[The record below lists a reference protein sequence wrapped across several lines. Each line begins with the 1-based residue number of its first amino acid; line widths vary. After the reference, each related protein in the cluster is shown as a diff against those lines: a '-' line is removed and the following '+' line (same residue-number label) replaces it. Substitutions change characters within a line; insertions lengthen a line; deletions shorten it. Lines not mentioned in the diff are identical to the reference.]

1 MELGLKEVRN
11 FGVLE
16 AVKLRVEGCLHV
28 QRESLEPL
36 SERTQVRGGVSGEAD
51 GFLFASGEK
60 EKGEGGL
67 LLEIGDRPV
76 ENFGIWNF
84 LFRGHPFQESRDL
97 GSGRPSARRW
107 RWGGRARR

>member
-36 SERTQVRGGVSGEAD
+36 SERTQVRGGVS
-51 GFLFASGEK
+51 
-60 EKGEGGL
+60 
-67 LLEIGDRPV
+67 
-76 ENFGIWNF
+76 
-84 LFRGHPFQESRDL
+84 
-97 GSGRPSARRW
+97 
-107 RWGGRARR
+107 